1 MRRKLVQSTLMIL
14 IVVLSTGLAGGQV
27 RRIEGRGLG
36 QFIGTGNHEPIYIY
50 GDCDF
55 TPANGVVG
63 GSGTCADPFIIEGWR
78 IDGPRADYGIYVD
91 HTCAHFV
98 IRDCVIERSQIAGVY
113 LNSVRNGVV
122 EDVDIALSDTGVYLL
137 NSDGNIVRDSSIS
150 DCLIG
155 VEMAAFSDGNLIAGN
170 SFVDNGLHAL
180 DPMGG
185 NCWCEQG
192 RGNYWSDFF
201 GCDCDG
207 DGIFDAPNYRY
218 GDPCPLVEPP
228 PEPTPVT
235 TCSVEPAET
244 PSSEPADAVA
254 VGEEE
259 PIEVSTP
266 ESDGQTPSEAPG
278 VEETQ
283 TVPEIVEPEE
293 EQTVSETVEEV
304 SVSEDLEGDVQTP
317 SVEPTSEVT
326 QTASDMAVPGDVQT
340 SSETADE
347 EDALS
352 APIVDVQT
360 PPAQPEPVVDESEET
375 EASDEADKEFEQPSE
390 DVQTSSETT
399 S

>member
-63 GSGTCADPFIIEGWR
+63 GSGTCADPFIIEGWC

-113 LNSVRNGVV
+113 LNSVQNGVV
-122 EDVDIALSDTGVYLL
+122 EDLDIALSDTGVYLL
-137 NSDGNIVRDSSIS
+137 NSDGNIVRDCSIS
-150 DCLIG
+150 DCLVG
-155 VEMAAFSDGNLIAGN
+155 LEMAAFSDGNLIAGN

-192 RGNYWSDFF
+192 RGNYWSDFV
-201 GCDCDG
+201 GCDCNG

-228 PEPTPVT
+228 PEPTAVAECPSESVVT
-235 TCSVEPAET
+235 TEPVETQP
-244 PSSEPADAVA
+244 

-259 PIEVSTP
+259 PTEVSTS
-266 ESDGQTPSEAPG
+266 ETEVQTPSEASV

-283 TVPEIVEPEE
+283 SGSEIAEPAE
-293 EQTVSETVEEV
+293 EQTVSGTVEEV
-304 SVSEDLEGDVQTP
+304 GVSEDLEGGVQTP
-317 SVEPTSEVT
+317 YVEPSSEVT
-326 QTASDMAVPGDVQT
+326 QTASDSIVPGDVQT
-340 SSETADE
+340 SSETSDE
-347 EDALS
+347 EAASS

-375 EASDEADKEFEQPSE
+375 ETSDEADEGAEPSE